1 LRNRIDAYCKSFALD
16 FCLFRDYW
24 ASTYRIDGTKSGL
37 ISVNYNAVFEKAIDR
52 LHAEGRYRVFI
63 DILRNKGNYPSARC
77 FAGHNGPKDIT
88 VWCSNDYLCMGQH
101 PDVISAM
108 ENALHDVGAGSGGTR
123 NIGGNTHYHV
133 ELEQELADLHGK
145 DGALLFTSGY
155 VSNDATLS
163 TLAKVLPGCIIY
175 SDELNHASMIA
186 GIRNAGCEKRVWRH
200 NDLAHLEELL
210 AADDPEAPK
219 LIAFESVYSMDGD
232 VAPIGAVCDLAD
244 KYNALTY
251 CDEVHAVGMYGA
263 RGGGI
268 SERDAVADR
277 VTIIEGTLGK
287 AFGVMG
293 GYIAAD
299 QNIIDVIRSYAPG
312 FIFTT
317 SLSPVLVAG
326 VLAAVRHLKASSV
339 ERDAQQANAAMLKK
353 LFAEAGLPVMLSN
366 THIVPL
372 MVGDPVKAKKIS
384 DILLAEYGVYVQPIN
399 YPTVPR
405 GTERLRFT
413 PGPQHNEGMMRNLT
427 SALVEIWGRMEMPV
441 AQAA

>member
-1 LRNRIDAYCKSFALD
+1 M
-16 FCLFRDYW
+16 
-24 ASTYRIDGTKSGL
+24 
-37 ISVNYNAVFEKAIDR
+37 NYDQVFDSAIER
-52 LHAEGRYRVFI
+52 LHTEGRYRVFI
-63 DILRNKGNYPSARC
+63 DILRNKGAYPNARC
-77 FAGHNGPKDIT
+77 FAGHNGPKPIT
-88 VWCSNDYLCMGQH
+88 VWCSNDYLAMGQH
-101 PDVISAM
+101 PKVISAM
-108 ENALHDVGAGSGGTR
+108 EEALHDVGAGSGGTR

-133 ELEQELADLHGK
+133 DLEAELADLHGK
-145 DGALLFTSGY
+145 QGALLFTSGY

-163 TLAKVLPGCIIY
+163 TLAKILPGCVIF

-186 GIRNAGCEKRVWRH
+186 GIRNSGAEKRVFRH
-200 NDLAHLEELL
+200 NDVAHLEALL
-210 AADDPEAPK
+210 AETDPALPK

-232 VAPIGAVCDLAD
+232 VAPIHAICDLAE

-251 CDEVHAVGMYGA
+251 IDEVHAVGMYGA

-268 SERDAVADR
+268 SERDEAAHRID
-277 VTIIEGTLGK
+277 IIEGTLGK

-299 QNIIDVIRSYAPG
+299 ARIIDVIRSYAPG

-317 SLSPVLVAG
+317 SLSPVLAAG

-339 ERDAQQANAAMLKK
+339 EREGQQAAAAFLKK
-353 LFAEAGLPVMLSN
+353 AFAEAGLPVMPST

-372 MVGDPVKAKKIS
+372 MVGDPVCAKKVS

-413 PGPQHNEGMMRNLT
+413 PGPAHTEAMMIELT
-427 SALVEIWGRMEMPV
+427 DALVEIWQRLELDMRK
-441 AQAA
+441 AA

>member
-1 LRNRIDAYCKSFALD
+1 MSRLSSLDAPLLKAGDGQLD
-16 FCLFRDYW
+16 YSR
-24 ASTYRIDGTKSGL
+24 
-37 ISVNYNAVFEKAIDR
+37 VFTQAIDR

-63 DILRNKGNYPSARC
+63 DILRNKGMFPNARC
-77 FAGHNGPKDIT
+77 FAGHNGPKPIT
-88 VWCSNDYLCMGQH
+88 VWCSNDYLAMGQH
-101 PDVISAM
+101 PDVIAAM
-108 ENALHDVGAGSGGTR
+108 EEALHDVGAGSGGTR
-123 NIGGNTHYHV
+123 NIGGNTHYHID
-133 ELEQELADLHGK
+133 LETELADLHGK
-145 DGALLFTSGY
+145 EGALLFTSGY

-163 TLAKVLPGCIIY
+163 TLAKVLPGCIIF

-186 GIRNAGCEKRVWRH
+186 GIRNSGCEKRIFRH
-200 NDLAHLEELL
+200 NDLEHLEELL
-210 AADDPEAPK
+210 AEADPDAPK

-232 VAPIGAVCDLAD
+232 VAPLHAICDLAD

-251 CDEVHAVGMYGA
+251 LDEVHAVGMYGP

-268 SERDAVADR
+268 ADR
-277 VTIIEGTLGK
+277 DDAARRITIIEGTLGK

-299 QNIIDVIRSYAPG
+299 RMIIDVIRSYAPG

-326 VLAAVRHLKASSV
+326 ALASVRHLKSSSA
-339 ERDAQQANAAMLKK
+339 ERDAQQASAARLKA
-353 LFAEAGLPVMLSN
+353 LMEEAGLPVLPTE

-372 MVGDPVKAKKIS
+372 MVGDPVKAKRAS

-413 PGPQHNEGMMRNLT
+413 PGPSHTEAMMRELVD
-427 SALVEIWGRMEMPV
+427 ALAEIWDRMEMKL
-441 AQAA
+441 AA

>member
-1 LRNRIDAYCKSFALD
+1 VAGTMTAAPLTIAATAPDPRV
-16 FCLFRDYW
+16 DY
-24 ASTYRIDGTKSGL
+24 SR
-37 ISVNYNAVFEKAIDR
+37 VFTQAIDR

-63 DILRNKGNYPSARC
+63 DILRNKGMFPNARC
-77 FAGHNGPKDIT
+77 FAGHNGPKPIT
-88 VWCSNDYLCMGQH
+88 VWCSNDYLAMGQH
-101 PDVISAM
+101 PKVIAAM
-108 ENALHDVGAGSGGTR
+108 EEALHDVGAGSGGTR

-133 ELEQELADLHGK
+133 DLEGELADLHGK
-145 DGALLFTSGY
+145 AAALLFTSGY
-155 VSNDATLS
+155 VSNEATLS
-163 TLAKVLPGCIIY
+163 TLAKVLPGCVIF

-186 GIRNAGCEKRVWRH
+186 GIRNAGCEKRVFRH

-210 AADDPEAPK
+210 AAEDAACPK
-219 LIAFESVYSMDGD
+219 LIAFESVYSMEGD
-232 VAPIGAVCDLAD
+232 IAPIAAICDLAD
-244 KYNALTY
+244 RYNALTY
-251 CDEVHAVGMYGA
+251 LDEVHAVGMYGP

-268 SERDAVADR
+268 SERDDVAHR
-277 VTIIEGTLGK
+277 LTVIEGTLGK

-299 QNIIDVIRSYAPG
+299 RTIIDVIRSYAPG

-326 VLAAVRHLKASSV
+326 VLASVRHLKSSTA
-339 ERDAQQANAAMLKK
+339 EREGQQAAAARLKS
-353 LFAEAGLPVMLSN
+353 LLGDAGLPVMPGD

-372 MVGDPVKAKKIS
+372 MVGDPIKAKKIS

-413 PGPQHNEGMMRNLT
+413 PGPAHDDQMMVELVD
-427 SALVEIWGRMEMPV
+427 ALSEIWSRLELRK
-441 AQAA
+441 AA

>member
-1 LRNRIDAYCKSFALD
+1 
-16 FCLFRDYW
+16 
-24 ASTYRIDGTKSGL
+24 
-37 ISVNYNAVFEKAIDR
+37 VNYDAIFDKAIDR

-63 DILRNKGNYPSARC
+63 DILRNKGAYPNARC
-77 FAGHNGPKDIT
+77 FAGHNGPKPIT

-101 PDVISAM
+101 PKVVAAM
-108 ENALHDVGAGSGGTR
+108 EEALHDVGAGSGGTR
-123 NIGGNTHYHV
+123 NIGGNTHYHI
-133 ELEQELADLHGK
+133 ELEAELADLHGK
-145 DGALLFTSGY
+145 GGALLFTSGY

-200 NDLAHLEELL
+200 NDLEHLEELL
-210 AADDPEAPK
+210 AADDADTPK

-232 VAPIGAVCDLAD
+232 VAPIAAICDLAD

-251 CDEVHAVGMYGA
+251 CDEVHAVGMYGE

-268 SERDAVADR
+268 TERDGVADR

-299 QNIIDVIRSYAPG
+299 QKIVDVIRSYAPG

-326 VLAAVRHLKASSV
+326 VLAAVKHLKASSE

-353 LFAEAGLPVMLSN
+353 LFADAGLPVMMSD

-372 MVGDPVKAKKIS
+372 MVGDPVKAKKVS

-413 PGPQHNEGMMRNLT
+413 PGPHHDETMMRELT
-427 SALVEIWGRMEMPV
+427 GALAEIWERMELKV
-441 AQAA
+441 ALAA

>member
-1 LRNRIDAYCKSFALD
+1 
-16 FCLFRDYW
+16 
-24 ASTYRIDGTKSGL
+24 
-37 ISVNYNAVFEKAIDR
+37 
-52 LHAEGRYRVFI
+52 
-63 DILRNKGNYPSARC
+63 
-77 FAGHNGPKDIT
+77 
-88 VWCSNDYLCMGQH
+88 
-101 PDVISAM
+101 
-108 ENALHDVGAGSGGTR
+108 LHDVGAGSGGTR

-413 PGPQHNEGMMRNLT
+413 PGPQHDEGMMRNLT
-427 SALVEIWGRMEMPV
+427 SALVEIWGRMEMAV

>member
-1 LRNRIDAYCKSFALD
+1 M
-16 FCLFRDYW
+16 
-24 ASTYRIDGTKSGL
+24 
-37 ISVNYNAVFEKAIDR
+37 NYDQIFDTAIER
-52 LHAEGRYRVFI
+52 LHSEGRYRVFI
-63 DILRNKGNYPSARC
+63 DILRNKGSYPNARC
-77 FAGHNGPKDIT
+77 FAGHNGPQNIT
-88 VWCSNDYLCMGQH
+88 VWCSNDYLAMGQH
-101 PDVISAM
+101 PKVIAAM
-108 ENALHDVGAGSGGTR
+108 EEALHDVGAGSGGTR

-133 ELEQELADLHGK
+133 DLEAELADLHGK

-163 TLAKVLPGCIIY
+163 TLAKVLPGCVIF

-186 GIRNAGCEKRVWRH
+186 GIRNAGCEKRVFRH

-210 AADDPEAPK
+210 AAEDPDVPK
-219 LIAFESVYSMDGD
+219 LIAFESVYSMEGD
-232 VAPIGAVCDLAD
+232 VAPIHAICDLAD
-244 KYNALTY
+244 RYNALTY
-251 CDEVHAVGMYGA
+251 IDEVHAVGMYGP

-268 SERDAVADR
+268 TDRDEAAHRID
-277 VTIIEGTLGK
+277 IIEGTLGK

-299 QNIIDVIRSYAPG
+299 NRIIDVIRSYAPG

-326 VLAAVRHLKASSV
+326 VLAAVRHLKGSST
-339 ERDAQQANAAMLKK
+339 EREAQQANAGMLKA
-353 LFAEAGLPVMLSN
+353 LLRDAGLPVMNST

-372 MVGDPVKAKKIS
+372 MVGDPVKAKKIA
-384 DILLAEYGVYVQPIN
+384 DVLLAEYGVYVQPIN

-413 PGPQHNEGMMRNLT
+413 PGPAHTEAMMRDLT
-427 SALVEIWGRMEMPV
+427 KALSEIWQRLDL
-441 AQAA
+441 ALAA

>member
-1 LRNRIDAYCKSFALD
+1 MTAKNRGALATLSRGSD
-16 FCLFRDYW
+16 VDYQ
-24 ASTYRIDGTKSGL
+24 R
-37 ISVNYNAVFEKAIDR
+37 VFTQAIDR
-52 LHAEGRYRVFI
+52 LHEEGRYRVFI
-63 DILRNKGNYPSARC
+63 DILRNKGNFPNARC
-77 FAGHNGPKDIT
+77 FAGHNGPKPIT
-88 VWCSNDYLCMGQH
+88 VWCSNDYLAMGQH
-101 PDVISAM
+101 PKVVAAM
-108 ENALHDVGAGSGGTR
+108 EEALHDVGAGSGGTR

-133 ELEQELADLHGK
+133 DLEAELADLHGK
-145 DGALLFTSGY
+145 EGALLFTSGY
-155 VSNDATLS
+155 ISNEATLA
-163 TLAKVLPGCIIY
+163 TLGKILPGCIIF

-186 GIRNAGCEKRVWRH
+186 GIRNSGCEKRVWRH

-210 AADDPEAPK
+210 AAEDPEAPK

-232 VAPIGAVCDLAD
+232 VADIAGICDLAD
-244 KYNALTY
+244 RFNALTY
-251 CDEVHAVGMYGA
+251 CDEVHAVGMYGP

-268 SERDAVADR
+268 TDRDAVADR

-299 QNIIDVIRSYAPG
+299 KMIVDVIRSYAPG

-326 VLAAVRHLKASSV
+326 VLASVRHLKASSV
-339 ERDAQQANAAMLKK
+339 ERDAQQASAAFLKQS
-353 LFAEAGLPVMLSN
+353 FADAGLPVMPST

-372 MVGDPVKAKKIS
+372 MIGDPVKAKKIS
-384 DILLAEYGVYVQPIN
+384 DTLLAEYGVYVQPIN

-413 PGPQHNEGMMRNLT
+413 PGPAHTPEMMTELT
-427 SALVEIWGRMEMPV
+427 EALVEIWSRMELRK
-441 AQAA
+441 AA

>member
-1 LRNRIDAYCKSFALD
+1 M
-16 FCLFRDYW
+16 DY
-24 ASTYRIDGTKSGL
+24 SR
-37 ISVNYNAVFEKAIDR
+37 VFTQAIDR

-63 DILRNKGNYPSARC
+63 DILRNKGMFPNARC
-77 FAGHNGPKDIT
+77 FAGHNGPKPIT
-88 VWCSNDYLCMGQH
+88 VWCSNDYLAMGQH
-101 PDVISAM
+101 PKVIAAM
-108 ENALHDVGAGSGGTR
+108 EEALHDVGAGSGGTR

-133 ELEQELADLHGK
+133 DLEGELADLHGK
-145 DGALLFTSGY
+145 EAALLFTSGY
-155 VSNDATLS
+155 VSNEATLA
-163 TLAKVLPGCIIY
+163 TLAKILPGCVIF

-186 GIRNAGCEKRVWRH
+186 GIRNSGCEKQVFRH

-210 AADDPEAPK
+210 AAADPSLPK
-219 LIAFESVYSMDGD
+219 LIAFESVYSMEGD
-232 VAPIGAVCDLAD
+232 VAPIAAICDLAD

-251 CDEVHAVGMYGA
+251 LDEVHAVGMYGA

-268 SERDAVADR
+268 SERDGVAHR
-277 VTIIEGTLGK
+277 LTVIEGTLGK

-299 QNIIDVIRSYAPG
+299 RMIVDVIRSYAPG

-326 VLAAVRHLKASSV
+326 VLASVRHLKQSSV
-339 ERDAQQANAAMLKK
+339 EREGQQAAAAKLK
-353 LFAEAGLPVMLSN
+353 AMMRDAGLPVMLGE
-366 THIVPL
+366 THIVPV

-413 PGPQHNEGMMRNLT
+413 PGPAHDEAMMAELV
-427 SALVEIWGRMEMPV
+427 SALVEIWERLDLKM
-441 AQAA
+441 AA

>member
-1 LRNRIDAYCKSFALD
+1 M
-16 FCLFRDYW
+16 
-24 ASTYRIDGTKSGL
+24 
-37 ISVNYNAVFEKAIDR
+37 NYDEIFDKAIDR

-63 DILRNKGNYPSARC
+63 DILRNKGKFPNARC
-77 FAGHNGPKDIT
+77 FAGHNGPKPIT

-101 PDVISAM
+101 PKVISAM
-108 ENALHDVGAGSGGTR
+108 EEALHDVGAGSGGTR

-133 ELEQELADLHGK
+133 ELEAELASLHGK
-145 DGALLFTSGY
+145 GAALLFTSGY
-155 VSNDATLS
+155 VSNEATLA
-163 TLAKVLPGCIIY
+163 TLAKILPGCIIY

-186 GIRNAGCEKRVWRH
+186 GIRNSGCEKRVWRH

-210 AADDPEAPK
+210 ANDDPALPK

-232 VAPIGAVCDLAD
+232 IAPIAAICDLAD
-244 KYNALTY
+244 KYNAITY
-251 CDEVHAVGMYGA
+251 CDEVHAVGMYGDH
-263 RGGGI
+263 GGGI
-268 SERDAVADR
+268 TERDEVADR

-299 QNIIDVIRSYAPG
+299 QKIVDVIRSYAPG

-326 VLAAVRHLKASSV
+326 VLASVRHLKQSSE
-339 ERDAQQANAAMLKK
+339 ERIAQQANAARLKQ
-353 LFAEAGLPVMLSN
+353 LFAEAGLPVMQSV

-384 DILLAEYGVYVQPIN
+384 DTLLAEYGAYVQPIN
-399 YPTVPR
+399 FPTVPR

-413 PGPQHNEGMMRNLT
+413 PGPQHTEEMMQELT
-427 SALVEIWGRMEMPV
+427 QALVEIWDRMDMELR
-441 AQAA
+441 QAA

>member
-1 LRNRIDAYCKSFALD
+1 MDYQRVFAQ
-16 FCLFRDYW
+16 
-24 ASTYRIDGTKSGL
+24 
-37 ISVNYNAVFEKAIDR
+37 AIDR

-63 DILRNKGNYPSARC
+63 DILRNKGMFPNARC
-77 FAGHNGPKDIT
+77 FAGHNGPKPIT
-88 VWCSNDYLCMGQH
+88 VWCSNDYLAMGQH
-101 PDVISAM
+101 PKVIAAM
-108 ENALHDVGAGSGGTR
+108 EEALHDVGAGSGGTR

-133 ELEQELADLHGK
+133 DLEHELADLHGK

-155 VSNDATLS
+155 VSNEAALS
-163 TLAKVLPGCIIY
+163 TLGKLLPGCVVF

-186 GIRNAGCEKRVWRH
+186 GIRNSGCEKRVFRH
-200 NDLAHLEELL
+200 NDLDHLEQLL
-210 AADDPEAPK
+210 AAEDAETPK

-232 VAPIGAVCDLAD
+232 VAPIAAICDLAD

-251 CDEVHAVGMYGA
+251 LDEVHAVGMYGA

-268 SERDAVADR
+268 SERDQVAHR
-277 VTIIEGTLGK
+277 LTIIEGTLGK

-293 GYIAAD
+293 GYIASD
-299 QNIIDVIRSYAPG
+299 RNIIDVIRSYAPG

-326 VLAAVRHLKASSV
+326 VLASVRHLKESSA
-339 ERDAQQANAAMLKK
+339 EREGQQASAAALKQM
-353 LFAEAGLPVMLSN
+353 FADAGLPVMPST

-372 MVGDPVKAKKIS
+372 MVGDPVRAKKIS

-413 PGPQHNEGMMRNLT
+413 PGPAHSEEMMRELT
-427 SALVEIWGRMEMPV
+427 DALVEIWDRLEMRK
-441 AQAA
+441 AA